1 MRSEGLGITWNTQTV
16 FGHVTTCSRWTTT
29 VTRAILYK
37 SLPALQIFF
46 GWRFSRS
53 LKDHFSNL
61 VMQNMENS
69 LNLFSLS
76 WNTGLRKTEKITSK
90 TSLYTGIVAFSLTEW
105 KNEAFNSLQNKL
117 SQKYNIF
124 VNAKQKMSR
133 HKKPFSSRQ
142 FQCC

>member
-16 FGHVTTCSRWTTT
+16 FGHATTYSRWTTT

-61 VMQNMENS
+61 VMQNMKNS

-124 VNAKQKMSR
+124 VNAKQKMRR
-133 HKKPFSSRQ
+133 HKKPFSSRR